1 MTPNLITFLRILITP
16 FGVYLITFNDASHR
30 IWAYLVLF
38 IVAVSDVYDGRLA
51 RRRNQVTELGKL
63 LDPIADKFLIGATS
77 IALSLLNLMPWW
89 ITVLLLVREL
99 GITIFRFVVIKDG
112 VIPANRGGKLKT
124 LLQNLGIGWYLL
136 PLPDSL
142 ADAKLLWMIIT
153 LVLTYVTG
161 WRYLVD
167 WQKIRKSA
175 A

>member
-1 MTPNLITFLRILITP
+1 VSPNAITILRILATP
-16 FGVYLITFNDASHR
+16 VGVYFITFNDTQHR
-30 IWAYLVLF
+30 LWAYLILF

-51 RRRNQVTELGKL
+51 RATNQVTELGKL

-99 GITIFRFVVIKDG
+99 GITVFRFVVIKDG

-124 LLQNLGIGWYLL
+124 LMQNLGIGWYLL

-142 ADAKLLWMIIT
+142 ADAKLLWMIVT

-161 WRYLVD
+161 WRYLSD
-167 WQKIRKSA
+167 WKRLTKQ
-175 A
+175 

>member
-1 MTPNLITFLRILITP
+1 MSPNAITILRILATP
-16 FGVYLITFNDASHR
+16 VGVYFITFNDTQHR
-30 IWAYLVLF
+30 LWAYLILF

-51 RRRNQVTELGKL
+51 RATNQVTELGKL

-99 GITIFRFVVIKDG
+99 GITVFRFVVIKDG

-124 LLQNLGIGWYLL
+124 LMQNLGIGWYLL

-142 ADAKLLWMIIT
+142 ADAKLLWMIVT

-161 WRYLVD
+161 WRYLSD
-167 WQKIRKSA
+167 WKRLTKQ
-175 A
+175 

>member
-1 MTPNLITFLRILITP
+1 VSPNTITILRILATP
-16 FGVYLITFNDASHR
+16 IGVYFITFNETHYR
-30 IWAYLVLF
+30 LWAYLILF

-51 RRRNQVTELGKL
+51 RATNQVTELGKL

-99 GITIFRFVVIKDG
+99 GITVFRFVVIKDG

-136 PLPDSL
+136 PLPDSF
-142 ADAKLLWMIIT
+142 ADAKLLWMIVT

-161 WRYLVD
+161 WRYLSD
-167 WQKIRKSA
+167 WKRLTKQ
-175 A
+175 

>member
-1 MTPNLITFLRILITP
+1 MSPNAITILRILATP
-16 FGVYLITFNDASHR
+16 VGVYFITSNDTQHR
-30 IWAYLVLF
+30 LWAYLILF

-51 RRRNQVTELGKL
+51 RATNQVTELGKL

-99 GITIFRFVVIKDG
+99 GITVFRFVVIKDG

-124 LLQNLGIGWYLL
+124 LMQNLGIGWYLL

-142 ADAKLLWMIIT
+142 ADAKLLWMIVT

-161 WRYLVD
+161 WRYLSD
-167 WQKIRKSA
+167 WKRLTKQ
-175 A
+175 

>member
-1 MTPNLITFLRILITP
+1 VSPNTITILRILATP
-16 FGVYLITFNDASHR
+16 IGVYFITFNETHYR
-30 IWAYLVLF
+30 LWAYLILF

-51 RRRNQVTELGKL
+51 RATNQVTELGKL

-99 GITIFRFVVIKDG
+99 GITVFRFVVIKDG

-136 PLPDSL
+136 PLPDSFT
-142 ADAKLLWMIIT
+142 DAKLLWMIVT

-161 WRYLVD
+161 WRYLSD
-167 WQKIRKSA
+167 WKRLTKQ
-175 A
+175 